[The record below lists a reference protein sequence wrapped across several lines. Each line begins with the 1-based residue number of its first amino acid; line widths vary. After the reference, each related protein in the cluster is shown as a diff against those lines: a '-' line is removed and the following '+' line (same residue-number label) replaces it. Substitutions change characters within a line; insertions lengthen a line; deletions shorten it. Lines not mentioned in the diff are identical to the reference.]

1 MLIGRVIWE
10 GRRWIEIAVFL
21 FVVGLLLGLTFART
35 NGEEVVLG
43 LQPLL
48 QQLRGIQQD
57 VTTSTT
63 PLERAWVFFRWN
75 SVRAAGVLLL
85 GLLGGIAPVLFVLV
99 NGLLVGFLVGIIHLV
114 QPGVSGWDLFLSI
127 APHGIFELP
136 AIFLAAAWGMKL
148 GIGWLLPQAEGQR
161 LETLKE
167 TGREAWIV
175 LLVVLV
181 LLAIAG
187 FVEGNVTF
195 ALVSGRSA
203 G

>member
-1 MLIGRVIWE
+1 MLVGRVLWE

-21 FVVGLLLGLTFART
+21 FVVGLLLGLTAART
-35 NGEEVVLG
+35 NGEEVVQS

-48 QQLRGIQQD
+48 REMQGIQRD
-57 VTTSTT
+57 VSASTS

-75 SVRAAGVLLL
+75 GLRATAVLVL
-85 GLLGGIAPVLFVLV
+85 GLLGGVAPVLFVLV
-99 NGLLVGFLVGIIHLV
+99 NGLLVGFLLGIINLI
-114 QPGVSGWDLFLSI
+114 QPGVSPWTIFLSI

-148 GIGWLLPQAEGQR
+148 GLAWLLPGAEGQR

-175 LLVVLV
+175 LLVVLA

-187 FVEGNVTF
+187 LVEGNVTF
-195 ALVSGRSA
+195 ALVRGRTT